1 MCSSMKQPKPDRLV
15 ETDGIPMTVHSA
27 DGETTMNYYIVGGC
41 RIIMRWII
49 TFFLNYRITSSW
61 CMILTWRVAPRL
73 IVRGED
79 AKVATSYKVLIIHWK
94 QRRGG

>member
-27 DGETTMNYYIVGGC
+27 DGETTMKNNADVGLLCDGLFYF
-41 RIIMRWII
+41 I
-49 TFFLNYRITSSW
+49 FFCTIES
-61 CMILTWRVAPRL
+61 CMILTWRVAPRF

-79 AKVATSYKVLIIHWK
+79 SKVATSYKVLIIHWK
-94 QRRGG
+94 